1 MESGVFAC
9 LQGVCSQGL
18 QVPSPCAAALRQ
30 GLGLSEGEKGA
41 QVCNMAGGTVPGG
54 EVRQGDLLLVWQSC
68 PLQKLCRAG
77 LAAKKCKRKGRSEV
91 TLASLYAGT
100 RVCANKEGVSLRSL
114 IGKKGRL
121 STNPGVTGKNGV
133 RGSFRAP

>member
-54 EVRQGDLLLVWQSC
+54 EVKREISCLCGSPVPCKNCAVLGSRQRNANG
-68 PLQKLCRAG
+68 
-77 LAAKKCKRKGRSEV
+77 KG
-91 TLASLYAGT
+91 
-100 RVCANKEGVSLRSL
+100 GV
-114 IGKKGRL
+114 K
-121 STNPGVTGKNGV
+121 
-133 RGSFRAP
+133 